1 LFDITIQELVAH
13 FQKHSLACK
22 YPAIDTNLK
31 HPYREE
37 LARTELE
44 GKCLY
49 STSSTLFQALVPI
62 QAVNL
67 MLCVVDQGQ
76 SYALKCVY
84 YRLYWNLMSYS
95 SLVFSADTSSLLTW
109 KTLYWSWSFLV
120 HIVLVSHIPPGTQI
134 STCRCSEILLCWTFP
149 AL

>member
-1 LFDITIQELVAH
+1 MAH
-13 FQKHSLACK
+13 FQEHSLACK

-31 HPYREE
+31 HPYRDE

-49 STSSTLFQALVPI
+49 STPSTLFQVLVPI
-62 QAVNL
+62 QAANL
-67 MLCVVDQGQ
+67 MLCVVDQGL

-84 YRLYWNLMSYS
+84 YRLYWNLVSCL

-109 KTLYWSWSFLV
+109 KTL
-120 HIVLVSHIPPGTQI
+120 
-134 STCRCSEILLCWTFP
+134 C
-149 AL
+149 